1 MSESLDVTELL
12 AAWRDGNRGALDAI
26 VPIVMDELKRIAG
39 GYLAR
44 EAHAETLQITSL
56 VHEAYLRLVK
66 VQPGE
71 FETRAQFYAL
81 SAQIMR
87 NILVDHA
94 RAQLAARRG
103 GGVQVIPLEPGLPVG
118 SSAPEGL
125 VAINE
130 ALHSLEKMDV
140 RKSRVVEM
148 RVFGGLSNDEVA
160 TALGISSRTV
170 IREWEFAK
178 AWLARE
184 LNYRPALDESG
195 QIQDK
200 NSGSA

>member
-1 MSESLDVTELL
+1 MSEMPNVTELL
-12 AAWRDGNRGALDAI
+12 AAWRGGDREALDAMM
-26 VPIVMDELKRIAG
+26 PIVMDELKRIAG
-39 GYLAR
+39 AYLAR
-44 EAHAETLQITSL
+44 EAHAATLQTTSL

-66 VQPGE
+66 VQPGD

-103 GGVQVIPLEPGLPVG
+103 AGLQVIPLEPGLPAG

-125 VAINE
+125 LAIHD
-130 ALHSLEKMDV
+130 ALRTLEKMDA
-140 RKSRVVEM
+140 RKSRVVEL
-148 RVFGGLSNDEVA
+148 RLFGGLTNEEVA
-160 TALGISSRTV
+160 EAIGTSSRTV

-184 LNYRPALDESG
+184 LSYEASPDRNAASE
-195 QIQDK
+195 
-200 NSGSA
+200 